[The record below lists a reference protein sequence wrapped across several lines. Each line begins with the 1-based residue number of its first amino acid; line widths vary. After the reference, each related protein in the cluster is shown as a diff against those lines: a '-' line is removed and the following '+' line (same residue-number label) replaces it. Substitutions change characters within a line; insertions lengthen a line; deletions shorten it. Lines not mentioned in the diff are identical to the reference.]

1 MRRSAADTRSEF
13 VRISRSGWSCDRLG
27 ASIEDMH
34 EPAGPAAIPS
44 LSDREIEVLLAWFA
58 ADSKTDTAK
67 ALYIAPCTVHT
78 HITRVR
84 AKYEAVGRPAQT
96 KAALFARAIQD
107 GLTSVDSW

>member
-1 MRRSAADTRSEF
+1 
-13 VRISRSGWSCDRLG
+13 
-27 ASIEDMH
+27 MH
-34 EPAGPAAIPS
+34 EPAGPAAIPP